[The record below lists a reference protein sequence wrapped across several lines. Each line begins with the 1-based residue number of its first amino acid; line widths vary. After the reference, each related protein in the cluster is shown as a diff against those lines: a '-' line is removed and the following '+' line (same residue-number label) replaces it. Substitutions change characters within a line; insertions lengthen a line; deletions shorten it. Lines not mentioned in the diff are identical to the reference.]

1 MKDKAKAYLKSWGV
15 LLAVFVL
22 GCVTGVAVDGVYR
35 TKTSAFIRD
44 ARSHSD
50 REALFEKMRSDL
62 NLTDDQ
68 SKEMHQI
75 LDETTNEFHAL
86 RTELR
91 PKYEELRQK
100 TRSRMRAL
108 LTAEQQQKF
117 DALTADIDARRK
129 KEESDSR

>member
-1 MKDKAKAYLKSWGV
+1 MKDKAKVSLKSWSV

-22 GCVTGVAVDGVYR
+22 GCVTGIAVHGVYR
-35 TKTSAFIRD
+35 AKTNASLRD
-44 ARSHSD
+44 NRPRGEKD
-50 REALFEKMRSDL
+50 ALFEKMRSDL
-62 NLTDDQ
+62 NLSDEQ

-75 LDETTNEFHAL
+75 LDDTANDFRAL

-108 LTAEQQQKF
+108 LTADQQQKF